1 MALFKSQGGA
11 SDREIP
17 RSAAREL
24 PVYRKGEHELQ
35 AESKNP
41 DPHDP
46 PGNTTSASAAN
57 AQKQSDESHTKA
69 IERARAAIRKLAES
83 LEHSVGEM
91 MGSASTYST
100 ELADHKSAIETG
112 IPPHKQDD
120 FGSVLLNQIAT
131 MQKAN
136 DGYRTELDN
145 ANRQIAKQKA
155 ELESL
160 QELAFVDFLT
170 KIPNRRS
177 LEKRFDEESY
187 RAKRYNQPLSLA
199 FIDIDRFKDLN
210 DTHGH
215 HIGDRVLR
223 GLAMKMQSSIRKSD
237 FLARYGGEEFA
248 LLLPATKIRVA
259 NSVAEKL
266 RKSLA
271 QSIFRTDALE
281 FQITVSIGVG
291 ELQPDL
297 ENFEEFFARVDAA
310 MYQAKTNGR
319 NNVVLANSVSA

>member
-1 MALFKSQGGA
+1 MTGKAPLSRAIIAG
-11 SDREIP
+11 S
-17 RSAAREL
+17 L
-24 PVYRKGEHELQ
+24 KGEYEL
-35 AESKNP
+35 AGESKSP
-41 DPHDP
+41 TPLDPQGH
-46 PGNTTSASAAN
+46 TTSKPSAI
-57 AQKQSDESHTKA
+57 AQKQSDDSQTKA
-69 IERARAAIRKLAES
+69 VERARAAIRKLAES
-83 LEHSVGEM
+83 LEHSVSEM
-91 MGSASTYST
+91 MGSASTYSD
-100 ELADHKSAIETG
+100 ELAGHKSAIETG

-131 MQKAN
+131 MQAAN
-136 DGYRTELDN
+136 NGYRTELDN

-170 KIPNRRS
+170 KVPNRRA
-177 LEKRFDEESY
+177 LEKRFEEEAY
-187 RAKRYNQPLSLA
+187 RAKRYSQHLSLA

-291 ELQPDL
+291 ELQPDA
-297 ENFEEFFARVDAA
+297 EDFEQFFARVDAA

-319 NNVVLANSVSA
+319 NNVVVADPASV